1 MVAAAAVVVICVKS
15 RFRMTRTPPISGM
28 DFLSPSPAIPWRGE
42 RRKQEYM
49 AFPAI
54 SKTKRPLW
62 TRGTK
67 SDKGGAA
74 MVDVTT
80 IAIVAAVI
88 GLLATVIYI
97 VLLGIG
103 LRLLKDIR
111 DRLSSRTS

>member
-1 MVAAAAVVVICVKS
+1 
-15 RFRMTRTPPISGM
+15 
-28 DFLSPSPAIPWRGE
+28 
-42 RRKQEYM
+42 
-49 AFPAI
+49 
-54 SKTKRPLW
+54 
-62 TRGTK
+62 
-67 SDKGGAA
+67 